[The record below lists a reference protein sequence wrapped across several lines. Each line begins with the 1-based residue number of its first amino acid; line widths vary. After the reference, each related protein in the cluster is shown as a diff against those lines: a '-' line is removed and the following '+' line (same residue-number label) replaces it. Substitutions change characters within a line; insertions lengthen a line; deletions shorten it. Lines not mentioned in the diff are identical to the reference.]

1 MPTGQAPVKT
11 ALIAGGQ
18 PVEPPL
24 DLLLRRDVDRD
35 ITFNDRRRL
44 GPMDKVSQRI
54 MRGPSPFTPA
64 EREIMAAYVSGLNA
78 CAFCAGSH
86 QAVATQFGVAPDLFD
101 QLLTDVNTAPIREPL
116 KPIFQYLRKLTLT
129 PSKLVRA
136 DVERVL
142 AAGWS
147 EEALHQASHYGLNT
161 VPVIDAQEQIV
172 GIVTADDLDGRTFVA
187 TSFDPDQT
195 AARPDV

>member
-1 MPTGQAPVKT
+1 MSFFQY
-11 ALIAGGQ
+11 
-18 PVEPPL
+18 L
-24 DLLLRRDVDRD
+24 DDQSDITD

-44 GPMDKVSQRI
+44 GPLDKVSQRI

-86 QAVATQFGVAPDLFD
+86 QAVATQFGVAPALFD
-101 QLLTDVNTAPIREPL
+101 QLLTDVDTAPVREAL

-136 DVERVL
+136 DVDRVL

-147 EEALHQASHYGLNT
+147 EEALHQAIL
-161 VPVIDAQEQIV
+161 V
-172 GIVTADDLDGRTFVA
+172 GCLFNFYNRLLDGHGVKGNPHIYQFGGTHLHQNGYGVPWFINLIKPILKR
-187 TSFDPDQT
+187 SKRKKL
-195 AARPDV
+195 AAMQLDS